1 MEKISK
7 LILRGLV
14 GYSTFELFDELLEND
29 HRSVLLHTNPYIS
42 VLSKLVLG
50 GAMVGNNM
58 PFIIYF
64 PTMYP
69 ATLFLRKYYIP
80 MITDMKSNQTKNE
93 GELR

>member
-14 GYSTFELFDELLEND
+14 GYSTFELFDELLGNE
-29 HRSVLLHTNPYIS
+29 HRSVLLHTNPYIN

-64 PTMYP
+64 PTVYP
-69 ATLFLRKYYIP
+69 ATLFFRKYYIP
-80 MITDMKSNQTKNE
+80 MISDMKSNQK
-93 GELR
+93 RS